1 MLSKTAQNWLKNVL
15 KCVATRPL
23 PRTPL
28 GKLALT
34 PDPLAY
40 RLAPSVLS
48 KKCLKNIDFQVSP
61 TTAKFWFDALS
72 KTFLV
77 FNMENKTLVV
87 TFYVSANISDFSAY
101 KFWNSFLSSDF
112 FVTMVFCS

>member
-1 MLSKTAQNWLKNVL
+1 MPLKLKNALVSG
-15 KCVATRPL
+15 PL

-28 GKLALT
+28 GELALT
-34 PDPLAY
+34 PDPVAY
-40 RLAPSVLS
+40 RLAPSALS

-77 FNMENKTLVV
+77 SNMENKTGC
-87 TFYVSANISDFSAY
+87 YV
-101 KFWNSFLSSDF
+101 LR
-112 FVTMVFCS
+112 